1 MCGGESM
8 KTTIHYGREVSSE
21 VPIAGVIDTTAPE
34 FLLEEIDLHGIDVDF
49 EEHCKECKREFHN
62 ECYETGPS
70 TSYLLGY
77 KKDLKGDFVPDMEA
91 EFSAIVNGNENT
103 TQITRSKWV
112 SRVML
117 CSPCYPGQG
126 DLANDGEYLAYTLP
140 PSVWGNHDHLQISEV
155 SAPLEIIQKMYTA
168 LFDTDLDTKDF
179 AEDFFFIVGNILNGK
194 TLEEIFGS
202 SEMSPRGP
210 AAGTLRMML
219 ENKGG

>member
-1 MCGGESM
+1 M
-8 KTTIHYGREVSSE
+8 KTTHHGIDVNSK

-49 EEHCKECKREFHN
+49 EEHCKECKREFHD
-62 ECYETGPS
+62 ECYDTGPS

-77 KKDLKGDFVPDMEA
+77 KKDLKGDFVPYLDA

-126 DLANDGEYLAYTLP
+126 DLLNSGEYLAYTLP
-140 PSVWGNHDHLQISEV
+140 PRIWGNHDHLQINE
-155 SAPLEIIQKMYTA
+155 LDEIIESIRELYTA
-168 LFDTDLDTKDF
+168 FFDTDLNTLDF
-179 AEDFFFIVGNILNGK
+179 AADFFYMVGDLLNGK
-194 TLEEIFGS
+194 KLNELNPTGS
-202 SEMSPRGP
+202 
-210 AAGTLRMML
+210 AAGTLKIML
-219 ENKGG
+219 ENKGMTTKENKKSVRA